1 MKVQTNPEETN
12 PSGSSVFFDTV
23 QYFTHYTLVQ
33 YGTPQKETKKNV
45 ENKGKKTH
53 YMNQDETS
61 TAFA

>member
-12 PSGSSVFFDTV
+12 PSGSSVFFDIV

-45 ENKGKKTH
+45 ENKGKKLTI
-53 YMNQDETS
+53 
-61 TAFA
+61 